1 MKQWDFRHETI
12 GEIEQLIL
20 DLQVDTAM
28 DYFALNMLSHNEMR
42 HIIPV
47 QLMRVNNS
55 YNMQFQI
62 TNLKLMK
69 KRLISG
75 IFKKDALTIL
85 NSILNTFEEAE
96 SYMLDPGKLYL
107 NESYV
112 YLDSQD
118 ECHMVYIPLEETEPM
133 DVLLFLKRTVE
144 NIQPDYKEK
153 DPYLYD
159 IFNAFNRGG
168 IRKLSDLREL
178 LKKSESK
185 DKQGSASDIYVSTV
199 QTSVSQE
206 NDYVFKNREKE
217 IKPEEEKQ
225 VSGAEKK
232 SMFQVA
238 SKKEKE
244 NKNEKN
250 KSLIMAKGNKN
261 KVITPAKLPVMNIPG
276 KTDYSMQ
283 PSYAALDIPN
293 HTKHKE
299 DTAYEVNGYDESGV
313 SKQPSQKGFP
323 INIPFRN
330 KNKKKGDSGGTS
342 SPIGQAEYSQL
353 VTQERNRDGEMYE
366 NYEATVLMEDIELK
380 EDGYT
385 VQLEQQGAA
394 QLIHI
399 QDNNIFVLS
408 EGDNT
413 FGSGKNVKYQ
423 IQGNKAVSRMHATIR
438 KQGGSYYLI
447 DHGSTNGSF
456 LGGKKISKGMVE
468 KIYDGAVIRFADEEF
483 QFKMF

>member
-20 DLQVDTAM
+20 DLHADTEM
-28 DYFALNMLSHNEMR
+28 DYFALNMLSHNEMV

-69 KRLISG
+69 KRLVSG
-75 IFKKDALTIL
+75 IFKKNALTIL
-85 NSILNTFEEAE
+85 NSILNAFEEAE

-107 NESYV
+107 NENYV

-133 DVLLFLKRTVE
+133 DVLLFLKRTIE
-144 NIQPDYKEK
+144 NIQPDYTEK

-159 IFNAFNRGG
+159 ILNAFNRGG

-178 LKKSESK
+178 LKKCEST
-185 DKQGSASDIYVSTV
+185 DKQGGASDIYVPPV
-199 QTSVSQE
+199 QTPVSKE
-206 NDYVFKNREKE
+206 PDYVFKSREKE

-225 VSGAEKK
+225 VSGSEKK
-232 SMFQVA
+232 SIFHVA
-238 SKKEKE
+238 LKKDKE
-244 NKNEKN
+244 HKNEKN
-250 KSLIMAKGNKN
+250 KPLITVKGK
-261 KVITPAKLPVMNIPG
+261 KDKAIAPAKIPVMNIPG
-276 KTDYSMQ
+276 KTDYCMK
-283 PSYAALDIPN
+283 PSSVALDIPN
-293 HTKHKE
+293 HTKPKE
-299 DTAYEVNGYDESGV
+299 DTAHEVNGYDESGL
-313 SKQPSQKGFP
+313 SQQPSKKGFP
-323 INIPFRN
+323 INIPFSS
-330 KNKKKGDSGGTS
+330 KDKKKENGVFT
-342 SPIGQAEYSQL
+342 PFQIGQAEYSQPI
-353 VTQERNRDGEMYE
+353 TQERNRDGEMYE
-366 NYEATVLMEDIELK
+366 SYEATVLMEDVEFK
-380 EDGYT
+380 EDSYT
-385 VQLEQQGAA
+385 VQLEQSGEA
-394 QLIHI
+394 QLIHM

-408 EGDNT
+408 EGNNT
-413 FGSGKNVKYQ
+413 FGSGENVKYQ

-456 LGGKKISKGMVE
+456 LDGKRISKGMME